1 MIRPFDKIAIISGE
15 QSVSYT
21 ELLQSVQLFAQY
33 TPQEPKAKT
42 LIVSENRAGWAY
54 ALFSVWANRGIAVP
68 VDASSTVEDIA
79 YIINDCH
86 PSAVWVSAQTRDNV
100 VSAIEKTQISDIQ
113 VLSIDDYEQ
122 TKGTESCGWIDSNEK
137 DTALI
142 IYTSGTTGSP
152 KGVMLSFANLW
163 ANISSVSDDVP
174 IFNENRRVMVL
185 LPLHHILPLL
195 GTLVAPILKGG
206 GIAISPGMSGPEIM
220 DTLCRGQI
228 AIMVGVP
235 RLWQALYVGIKKK
248 IDAHAI
254 TRALFALCQRV
265 QSPRL
270 SRLIFGSVHKKMGG
284 HLEYCVSGGA
294 SLDLEIGRGLRTL
307 GLDVLE
313 GYGMTETAP
322 MISFTRPD
330 DIIPGCVGLPLPTV
344 ECKIIDGEVCVKG
357 PNVMQ
362 GYYNRPEETA
372 AVIDADGFLHTGDL
386 GRFDEA
392 GRLYITGRTKEI
404 IVLSN
409 GKNIQPSEIE
419 FQLEKYDNLVKEA
432 AVTHYKDQLVAIVVP
447 QSAVASLPDDELEQR
462 LKNEVLNPYNATV
475 SNYQKVMNVTVFR
488 GDLPRTKLDK
498 LQRFKLIDIV
508 SDSKGQKRQTTKIE
522 EPATPEYQMLKQ
534 FIGQLKHETV
544 HATDHIE
551 TDLTLDSLDKVELQG
566 FIEETFGMTVRV
578 ESMAG
583 FANIADM
590 ADHIAQGRTRLEATQ
605 VDWHQLLTQTA
616 GQPVYRPSKLI
627 SVCLA
632 VSGAFVKCYNR
643 LSVAGM
649 ENIPAEG
656 PCIVVPNHE
665 SFLDTPALMSVIP
678 FGQMRD
684 YYFYAT
690 ENHVKGKFRRA
701 VAKHSNIVIMERG
714 QLKESIVRLAEVL
727 RAGKRV
733 VLFPEGERSY
743 DGNLGEFKKTFAI
756 LAKELQVPIV
766 PVCISGAYQAWPRSQ
781 KWPHPSKVTVKYLP
795 AINAG
800 ATTYEELTAQVRNLI
815 EQAK

>member
-1 MIRPFDKIAIISGE
+1 MIRNFEKTAIITADH
-15 QSVSYT
+15 SVSYA
-21 ELLQSVQLFAQY
+21 ELLQRIRLFSHY
-33 TPQEPKAKT
+33 TPAEKGART
-42 LIVSENRAGWAY
+42 LIFSENREGWAY
-54 ALFSVWANRGIAVP
+54 ALFSIWANRGIAVP
-68 VDASSTVEDIA
+68 VDAGSTVSDVA
-79 YIINDCH
+79 YILNDCQ
-86 PSAVWVSAQTRDNV
+86 PACVWVSAKTRPTVEAAMRELGMTHLQTLQL
-100 VSAIEKTQISDIQ
+100 E
-113 VLSIDDYEQ
+113 DYERVPVS
-122 TKGTESCGWIDSNEK
+122 GPGCDWIESDEQ

-152 KGVMLSFANLW
+152 KGVMLSFGNLW

-174 IFNENRRVMVL
+174 IFSEHRRVMVL

-254 TRALFALCQRV
+254 TRALFALCQRA

-344 ECKIIDGEVCVKG
+344 ECRIKEGEVCVKG

-372 AVIDADGFLHTGDL
+372 AVMDDEGFLHTGDL
-386 GRFDEA
+386 GRFDDC

-419 FQLEKYDNLVKEA
+419 FQLEKYDQWVKEA
-432 AVTHYKDQLVAIVVP
+432 AVTQYNDQLWAILVP
-447 QSAVASLPDDELEQR
+447 AKAIEGWAPDALTEAFKR
-462 LKNEVLNPYNATV
+462 EVLLPYNQTV
-475 SNYQKVMNVTVFR
+475 GNYKKVMNVVVSKQ
-488 GDLPRTKLDK
+488 DLPRTKLDK
-498 LQRFKLIDIV
+498 LQRYKLKDIV
-508 SDSKGQKRQTTKIE
+508 EGKKSQRQHSEK
-522 EPATPEYQMLKQ
+522 TPEPNGPEYRLLKRFVYDIKRVEMQ
-534 FIGQLKHETV
+534 P
-544 HATDHIE
+544 TDHIE
-551 TDLTLDSLDKVELQG
+551 TDLAFDSLDKVELQG
-566 FIEETFGMTVRV
+566 YIEESFGMDLRV
-578 ESMAG
+578 DQMAG
-583 FANIADM
+583 FEHVAAMAAYIAG
-590 ADHIAQGRTRLEATQ
+590 HRTRLDDGQ
-605 VDWHQLLTQTA
+605 VDWHQLLTRTESA
-616 GQPVYRPSKLI
+616 PLPPTSKLL
-627 SVCLA
+627 SVVFALL
-632 VSGAFVKCYNR
+632 GAFMKVFHR
-643 LSVAGM
+643 LSFVGR
-649 ENIPAEG
+649 EHIPATG
-656 PCIVVPNHE
+656 PLLVVPNHE
-665 SFLDTPALMSVIP
+665 SFLDTPALMAGIGAS
-678 FGQMRD
+678 QADD
-684 YYFYAT
+684 YFFYAT
-690 ENHVKGKFRRA
+690 EDHVKTRLRKSLAGRA
-701 VAKHSNIVIMERG
+701 NVILMERG
-714 QLKESIVRLAEVL
+714 RLKESIVRLADVL
-727 RAGKRV
+727 RQGKRV

-743 DGNLGEFKKTFAI
+743 DGHLGEFKKTFAI
-756 LAKELQVPIV
+756 LACELQVPV
-766 PVCISGAYQAWPRSQ
+766 LPVSIRGTYEAWPRSQ
-781 KWPHPSKVTVKYLP
+781 KLPKPGKVTVEFLP
-795 AINAG
+795 VVQPQAP
-800 ATTYEELTAQVRNLI
+800 YDELLAQVREAV
-815 EQAK
+815 EQAG